1 VGDFGPVSKQT
12 ASGTLAEKAS
22 AYGFDGIR
30 VDGMDA
36 LAVYRATRDAARNA
50 REGLGPTLVEA
61 VTYRMGP
68 HSSSDDPSRYR
79 DEAEVA
85 MWQARDPLPRF
96 RRYLEHA
103 GWWDEGRE
111 ARLEQEIGD
120 EITRAVQEA
129 ERIPPPAIETIFA
142 DVYAEMPPHLRQ
154 EMDAFLELP
163 RR

>member
-1 VGDFGPVSKQT
+1 
-12 ASGTLAEKAS
+12 
-22 AYGFDGIR
+22 
-30 VDGMDA
+30 MDA
-36 LAVYRATRDAARNA
+36 VAVYRATRDAARTA

-85 MWQARDPLPRF
+85 MWQARDPLPRV
-96 RRYLEHA
+96 RKDLEHA

-111 ARLEQEIGD
+111 ARLEQEIGG
-120 EITRAVQEA
+120 EITRAAQEA

-142 DVYAEMPPHLRQ
+142 DVYAAMPPHLPP
-154 EMDAFLELP
+154 ELDALLGRP
-163 RR
+163 PT